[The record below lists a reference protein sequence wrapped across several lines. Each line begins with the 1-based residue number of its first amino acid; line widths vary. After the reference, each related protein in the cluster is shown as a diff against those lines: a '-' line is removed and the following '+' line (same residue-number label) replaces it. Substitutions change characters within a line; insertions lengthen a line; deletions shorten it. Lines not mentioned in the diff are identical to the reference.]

1 MKTLFADIYNKIR
14 DIFQIEKSENTSEC
28 ATNRLQVI
36 LMHDRTKLDPLIMNK
51 MREELIDVFSK
62 YVVIDKEELEIG
74 LKNEGDA
81 VALMLNIPIVRA
93 KTEEELEEIRKKLQ
107 EEEEK
112 VSESDDEDDEDDNED
127 EIEDSNETDED
138 DETDDEQES
147 EEDSSENE
155 SDNEADE
162 EIVEE
167 EVDEEKQDSEES
179 EDKTADEDSIIEE
192 DEENK

>member
-1 MKTLFADIYNKIR
+1 MKALFSDIYNKIMEF
-14 DIFQIEKSENTSEC
+14 FQSSKSENTSEC

-112 VSESDDEDDEDDNED
+112 VSDSDDDDDDNE
-127 EIEDSNETDED
+127 EDED
-138 DETDDEQES
+138 EEEEEHIIDGEATVVSLEATTGDMPNEEV
-147 EEDSSENE
+147 EEDI
-155 SDNEADE
+155 
-162 EIVEE
+162 IVEE
-167 EVDEEKQDSEES
+167 NEQ
-179 EDKTADEDSIIEE
+179 
-192 DEENK
+192 

>member
-14 DIFQIEKSENTSEC
+14 ELFQIEKSENTSEC

-81 VALMLNIPIVRA
+81 VALMLNIPIIRA
-93 KTEEELEEIRKKLQ
+93 KTEEELNEIRKKLQ

-112 VSESDDEDDEDDNED
+112 VSDDEE
-127 EIEDSNETDED
+127 ETDE
-138 DETDDEQES
+138 ETEEKS
-147 EEDSSENE
+147 EESDEEPEEEKSEDTE
-155 SDNEADE
+155 DNIVEAE
-162 EIVEE
+162 ETEIVEE
-167 EVDEEKQDSEES
+167 TTPVAPSDNEETIVEAEEEKEPES
-179 EDKTADEDSIIEE
+179 KP
-192 DEENK
+192 EENKNKKDKE

>member
-1 MKTLFADIYNKIR
+1 MKALFSDIYNKIMEF
-14 DIFQIEKSENTSEC
+14 FQSSKSENTSEC

-112 VSESDDEDDEDDNED
+112 VSDSDDDDDDNE
-127 EIEDSNETDED
+127 EDED
-138 DETDDEQES
+138 EEEEEHIIDGEATVVSLEATTGDMPNEEV
-147 EEDSSENE
+147 EED
-155 SDNEADE
+155 
-162 EIVEE
+162 V
-167 EVDEEKQDSEES
+167 
-179 EDKTADEDSIIEE
+179 IIEE
-192 DEENK
+192 DEQ

>member
-1 MKTLFADIYNKIR
+1 MKTLFTDIYNKILEL
-14 DIFQIEKSENTSEC
+14 FQIEKSENTSEC

-51 MREELIDVFSK
+51 MREELIEVFSK

-93 KTEEELEEIRKKLQ
+93 KTEEELNEIRKKLQ

-112 VSESDDEDDEDDNED
+112 VSDDDEIDNE
-127 EIEDSNETDED
+127 EDSEEKED
-138 DETDDEQES
+138 S
-147 EEDSSENE
+147 EEDTKEDEDNIQE
-155 SDNEADE
+155 SDSDELEDNEESSSDE
-162 EIVEE
+162 VKEISAAEE
-167 EVDEEKQDSEES
+167 ETEKES
-179 EDKTADEDSIIEE
+179 E
-192 DEENK
+192 

>member
-1 MKTLFADIYNKIR
+1 MKTLFSDIYNKIMEF
-14 DIFQIEKSENTSEC
+14 FQTSKSENTSEC

-112 VSESDDEDDEDDNED
+112 IKDSDED
-127 EIEDSNETDED
+127 
-138 DETDDEQES
+138 
-147 EEDSSENE
+147 EEDSF
-155 SDNEADE
+155 
-162 EIVEE
+162 
-167 EVDEEKQDSEES
+167 ES
-179 EDKTADEDSIIEE
+179 EDEEEHVVDGEATVVSLEATTGDMPDEAFEDVIIEE
-192 DEENK
+192 DEE

>member
-1 MKTLFADIYNKIR
+1 MKTLFTDIYNKILEL
-14 DIFQIEKSENTSEC
+14 FQIEKSENTSEC

-51 MREELIDVFSK
+51 MREELIEVFSK

-93 KTEEELEEIRKKLQ
+93 KTEEELNEIRKKLQ

-112 VSESDDEDDEDDNED
+112 VSDDDEIDNE
-127 EIEDSNETDED
+127 EDSEEKED
-138 DETDDEQES
+138 S
-147 EEDSSENE
+147 EEDTKEDEDNIQE
-155 SDNEADE
+155 SDSDELEDNEESSSDE
-162 EIVEE
+162 VKEISEE
-167 EVDEEKQDSEES
+167 EEETEKES
-179 EDKTADEDSIIEE
+179 E
-192 DEENK
+192 

>member
-1 MKTLFADIYNKIR
+1 MKTLFSDIYNKIR
-14 DIFQIEKSENTSEC
+14 ELFQLEKSENTSET

-81 VALMLNIPIVRA
+81 VALMLNIPIIRA

-112 VSESDDEDDEDDNED
+112 VSEDTEEESEEEAEEETETEDNSEDTDNDDEIEQLDDEDSDSDEEK
-127 EIEDSNETDED
+127 IV
-138 DETDDEQES
+138 
-147 EEDSSENE
+147 EEENI
-155 SDNEADE
+155 

-167 EVDEEKQDSEES
+167 KTSEE
-179 EDKTADEDSIIEE
+179 IIEE
-192 DEENK
+192 KE

>member
-14 DIFQIEKSENTSEC
+14 ELFQIEKSENTSEC

-112 VSESDDEDDEDDNED
+112 VSEDDDESEEENDEEDDEKAEESDDEP
-127 EIEDSNETDED
+127 
-138 DETDDEQES
+138 
-147 EEDSSENE
+147 EEDSEENKIV
-155 SDNEADE
+155 EAE
-162 EIVEE
+162 ETEIVEE
-167 EVDEEKQDSEES
+167 TTPVAPSDDEETIVEAEEEKTDEQKEEQD
-179 EDKTADEDSIIEE
+179 
-192 DEENK
+192 NKKK

>member
-1 MKTLFADIYNKIR
+1 MKTILADIYNKIMEL
-14 DIFQIEKSENTSEC
+14 FQFEKSENTGEC

-81 VALMLNIPIVRA
+81 VALMLNIPIIRA

-107 EEEEK
+107 QEEEK
-112 VSESDDEDDEDDNED
+112 VTDDESDEEDLEDTEEVDIVDGEVTEESDDSSKED
-127 EIEDSNETDED
+127 ES
-138 DETDDEQES
+138 
-147 EEDSSENE
+147 
-155 SDNEADE
+155 DE
-162 EIVEE
+162 ENVIVEE
-167 EVDEEKQDSEES
+167 DD
-179 EDKTADEDSIIEE
+179 DKE
-192 DEENK
+192 

>member
-1 MKTLFADIYNKIR
+1 MKTILADIYNKIMEL
-14 DIFQIEKSENTSEC
+14 FQFEKSENTGEC

-81 VALMLNIPIVRA
+81 VALMLNIPIIRA

-107 EEEEK
+107 QEEEK
-112 VSESDDEDDEDDNED
+112 VTDDESAEEDLEDTEEVDIVDGEVTEESDDSSKED
-127 EIEDSNETDED
+127 ES
-138 DETDDEQES
+138 
-147 EEDSSENE
+147 
-155 SDNEADE
+155 DE
-162 EIVEE
+162 ENVIVEE
-167 EVDEEKQDSEES
+167 ED
-179 EDKTADEDSIIEE
+179 DKE
-192 DEENK
+192 

>member
-1 MKTLFADIYNKIR
+1 MKTLISEIYNKIMEF
-14 DIFQIEKSENTSEC
+14 FQADKSGNTGEC
-28 ATNRLQVI
+28 AANRLQVI

-93 KTEEELEEIRKKLQ
+93 KTEEELEELRKKLQ

-112 VSESDDEDDEDDNED
+112 VSDSDEAAEN
-127 EIEDSNETDED
+127 
-138 DETDDEQES
+138 
-147 EEDSSENE
+147 NE
-155 SDNEADE
+155 SDGE
-162 EIVEE
+162 E
-167 EVDEEKQDSEES
+167 
-179 EDKTADEDSIIEE
+179 IIEE
-192 DEENK
+192 EIEEEEIIDAEVIEEETEEKE